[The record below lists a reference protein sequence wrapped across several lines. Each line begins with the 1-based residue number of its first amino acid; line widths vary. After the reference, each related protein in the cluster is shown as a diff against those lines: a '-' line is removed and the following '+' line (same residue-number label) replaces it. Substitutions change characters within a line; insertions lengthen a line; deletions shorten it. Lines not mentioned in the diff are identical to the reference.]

1 MLVKLT
7 KAENA
12 RLRWLRKAMST
23 DVCRPTLTGFNTAG
37 DHTVATDGYRAH
49 FIRTPDDLEKGPFK
63 FKENLKAT
71 DTVATVE
78 PIKGTF
84 PEVHQVL
91 PDGEPVCE
99 IFVSARLLREAL
111 EGMGGGT
118 GMVRLA
124 VSEGER
130 GKIEVFGLAKDK
142 TEAYALIMPM
152 APRDRQSLTWK
163 PSGD

>member
-1 MLVKLT
+1 MLVNLS

-49 FIRTPDDLEKGPFK
+49 FIRTPDDLGDGAFR
-63 FKENLKAT
+63 FKEKLLAA

-78 PIKGTF
+78 PIEGTF

-91 PDGEPVCE
+91 PGGEPVCE
-99 IFVSARLLREAL
+99 IFVSARYLREAL
-111 EGMGGGT
+111 EGMNGI
-118 GMVRLA
+118 VRLA

-152 APRDRQSLTWK
+152 APRDLEGLAWK